1 MFGWTARPKVS
12 RKDRDARALV
22 HATRLFGEA
31 REELNRADTKAQVLL
46 GVAGVGVGAVTG
58 GFLAGNW
65 SPLMLDPG
73 VRWLWWC
80 GAACALGALF
90 CLANAVYPR
99 LTHRAFGITYFG
111 DVRRYRSTAEIT
123 DALRESDSEG
133 DLAALA
139 EQIRVVSMIVT
150 RKYGLIR
157 WGFWLLLVSV
167 VATVGSSV
175 VQLFL

>member
-1 MFGWTARPKVS
+1 MS

-31 REELNRADTKAQVLL
+31 REELNRADMKAQVLL
-46 GVAGVGVGAVTG
+46 GVAGVGIGAVTG

-65 SPLMLDPG
+65 SPLMLHPG

-99 LTHRAFGITYFG
+99 LTNRPFGITYFG
-111 DVRRYRSTAEIT
+111 DVRRYKSAAEMT
-123 DALRESDSEG
+123 DALRRSDSDG
-133 DLAALA
+133 DLSALA
-139 EQIRVVSMIVT
+139 EQIRVVSMIVVK
-150 RKYGLIR
+150 KYTLIR

-167 VATVGSSV
+167 VATIGSSAA
-175 VQLFL
+175 QLFL